1 MANSDLDEDKN
12 TVTERK
18 LNSGNHNPCQSS
30 YIFFKLDISY
40 CLLLTVAVLAI
51 VVIFLFQWYNE
62 AKIEGRRQ
70 RFRKITGRQTK
81 LQA

>member
-1 MANSDLDEDKN
+1 MRHFLKFRESPQRLQEYKREKEMANSDLDEDKN

-30 YIFFKLDISY
+30 CIFFKLDISY

-51 VVIFLFQWYNE
+51 VVIFLFQ
-62 AKIEGRRQ
+62 
-70 RFRKITGRQTK
+70 
-81 LQA
+81 